1 MKFRAQI
8 RKFFPAGL
16 GLNCS
21 INLLCHQFSCG
32 TISAADYPCQLQIR
46 VYDKRTSW
54 RLPSCKRSATL
65 SRVPLA
71 VWHANILILFTTPD
85 TANFTAHTATKV
97 WVCDVRITVQAM
109 KVTSVTLHQARRVL
123 PYACRD
129 VENVEKEQRLAF
141 EKGCFST
148 CGLGIDLDLIII

>member
-1 MKFRAQI
+1 MDQHQWDNDSTQAWHRYNTSSNGTTQVKFRAPI
-8 RKFFPAGL
+8 RKFFPAWL
-16 GLNCS
+16 GRNRS
-21 INLLCHQFSCG
+21 IKLMCHQFSCG

-46 VYDKRTSW
+46 VCDKRTSW

-109 KVTSVTLHQARRVL
+109 KVTSVPLHQARRVL
-123 PYACRD
+123 PYVGMYVCM
-129 VENVEKEQRLAF
+129 
-141 EKGCFST
+141 
-148 CGLGIDLDLIII
+148 